1 MDPAAY
7 AGIVYPMM
15 IDGRSYPPERRSR
28 LYISDSGCGTHHD
41 FFCVGEAHQLLS
53 ASPPHSS
60 AGL

>member
-1 MDPAAY
+1 MDRAAY

-15 IDGRSYPPERRSR
+15 VDGRSYPPERRSR
-28 LYISDSGCGTHHD
+28 LYISDSGCGIRHD
-41 FFCVGEAHQLLS
+41 LRVGEARQLLS